1 MMRRFPWAFVLIALL
16 VGQGP
21 TLGQEG
27 SASTEKDQALR
38 FLQGLRDRGYYDL
51 SLEYLET
58 LRKAADTPA
67 DLKEVLDYEEGRSLL
82 DESSRMADLERRAT
96 QLDKARVK
104 LDAFAKGHP
113 KHELAP
119 QALVQMA
126 RLLFERGQTAALQAN
141 EAETPAEKQTE
152 LAKSRAAFDQ
162 ARKAYDAAHIPILAN
177 YNKFPK
183 FIPEDDP
190 DKPKFTRAHVA
201 LMDAELQRALVDY
214 EEAQTYEPKAKQRS
228 DLLNKARL
236 AFEDIYKRYRTQ
248 LAGLYARMWQAK
260 CYEENGELGPA
271 MGIYKELMDHTA
283 PELRDL
289 QRKVAYFQI
298 IIDGKRGEYPL
309 AVDQAAKWLNLFPS
323 ARTTQE
329 GLGVQLELA
338 KSLLAQLGDLSEK
351 DQEQAIR
358 RATDILQPVVRVY
371 SPVKPEALA
380 LLKKYRPQ
388 AALNATAIAS
398 LNFDNA
404 YADAEGAVQT
414 HEYNRAIA
422 LLRHAISR
430 AEREKN
436 LDNVNKARYLMAYA
450 CYAGG
455 KPYEA
460 AVLGGHLA
468 RHYPKNGMAA
478 KGAEIAI
485 ASLAAAYGTYT
496 QIDRAADLDRLVDLC
511 QYAAE
516 TFPETDQGDFA
527 KTVLGEVAM
536 GRGNYPTAA
545 AAFESVRADSPR
557 RLDSEVKAGDAHWR
571 QGLILR
577 DQGKTEEADAESAKA
592 LALLSGALKTRKD
605 AGTPP
610 ADPGMITNINALAE
624 IHRAS
629 GRTKDAL
636 ALLEPEAAILG
647 TAQLSAN
654 VVPLY
659 EALLTVLLK
668 THIAD
673 GQSEKAIAD
682 MKALEKAGSSKAKLT
697 QLYYQLSKSLQKD
710 MDAQK
715 ASNDPNYAKTSQ
727 AYQQFL
733 TALAASEAGQS
744 YDSLMFAGES
754 MLTLGNAKEASEV
767 FKRVLDSKDPEFQKT
782 IGPPERLLRTK
793 LRMAEALRKQK
804 KFTDAQTFLGDVIK
818 DSPRLLEPKLERG
831 YLLEDWAK
839 AEPNR
844 WGAAYSYWRAL
855 ASQLEPIRSLR
866 INYYESLYHVAI
878 ALQGLGRGT
887 EAKQTLKSVMILS
900 PSVGNPEMKKRYEDL
915 LAVLGP

>member
-21 TLGQEG
+21 APGQEG

-152 LAKSRAAFDQ
+152 LAKARAAFDQ
-162 ARKAYDAAHIPILAN
+162 ARNAYDAAHVPILAN
-177 YNKFPK
+177 FSKFPK

-228 DLLNKARL
+228 ELLNKARL

-323 ARTTQE
+323 ARNTQE

-455 KPYEA
+455 SRMRPPCSVDTWRGTIPRTAWPPRGPRSPSPRWPPPTERTPRSTARPISIAWWTSASTPPKPSPRPIRATSPRPCSARSPWVEA
-460 AVLGGHLA
+460 TTQPPPPPSNRSAPIPLA
-468 RHYPKNGMAA
+468 GSTRRSRPATPTG
-478 KGAEIAI
+478 
-485 ASLAAAYGTYT
+485 
-496 QIDRAADLDRLVDLC
+496 DRA
-511 QYAAE
+511 
-516 TFPETDQGDFA
+516 
-527 KTVLGEVAM
+527 
-536 GRGNYPTAA
+536 
-545 AAFESVRADSPR
+545 
-557 RLDSEVKAGDAHWR
+557 
-571 QGLILR
+571 
-577 DQGKTEEADAESAKA
+577 
-592 LALLSGALKTRKD
+592 
-605 AGTPP
+605 
-610 ADPGMITNINALAE
+610 
-624 IHRAS
+624 
-629 GRTKDAL
+629 
-636 ALLEPEAAILG
+636 
-647 TAQLSAN
+647 
-654 VVPLY
+654 
-659 EALLTVLLK
+659 
-668 THIAD
+668 
-673 GQSEKAIAD
+673 
-682 MKALEKAGSSKAKLT
+682 
-697 QLYYQLSKSLQKD
+697 
-710 MDAQK
+710 
-715 ASNDPNYAKTSQ
+715 
-727 AYQQFL
+727 
-733 TALAASEAGQS
+733 
-744 YDSLMFAGES
+744 
-754 MLTLGNAKEASEV
+754 
-767 FKRVLDSKDPEFQKT
+767 
-782 IGPPERLLRTK
+782 
-793 LRMAEALRKQK
+793 
-804 KFTDAQTFLGDVIK
+804 
-818 DSPRLLEPKLERG
+818 
-831 YLLEDWAK
+831 
-839 AEPNR
+839 
-844 WGAAYSYWRAL
+844 
-855 ASQLEPIRSLR
+855 
-866 INYYESLYHVAI
+866 
-878 ALQGLGRGT
+878 
-887 EAKQTLKSVMILS
+887 
-900 PSVGNPEMKKRYEDL
+900 
-915 LAVLGP
+915 